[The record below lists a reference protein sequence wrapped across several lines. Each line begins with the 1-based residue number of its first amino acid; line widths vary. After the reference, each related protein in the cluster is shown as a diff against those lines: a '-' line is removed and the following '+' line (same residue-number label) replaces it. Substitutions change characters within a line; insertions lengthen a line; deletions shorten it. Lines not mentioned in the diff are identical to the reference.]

1 MEQLFSFFVHLVK
14 EGIIGETF
22 LLLIILGM
30 LIIIYKYVL
39 SQISKNI
46 NNISRNVEKI
56 PTKTDIDNSFSQKN
70 KNDDEKIREVIIQL
84 DNFEEKLNKLQTS
97 TDLGRVDIKEL
108 KEEVEKIKT
117 ILIQIHG
124 HLLYS
129 NSHSFKELK

>member
-14 EGIIGETF
+14 EDIIDETF
-22 LLLIILGM
+22 LLLIIIGM
-30 LIIIYKYVL
+30 LIIIYKFIL
-39 SQISKNI
+39 DQILKNI
-46 NNISRNVEKI
+46 KNISQNVEKI
-56 PTKTDIDNSFSQKN
+56 PTKSDIDNSFLQKT

-84 DNFEEKLNKLQTS
+84 DNFEEKLNKLQTTS
-97 TDLGRVDIKEL
+97 DLGREDIKEL

-129 NSHSFKELK
+129 SSHSFKELK

>member
-1 MEQLFSFFVHLVK
+1 MEQLFSFFVYLVQ
-14 EGIIGETF
+14 EDIIGETF
-22 LLLIILGM
+22 LLLIIIGM

-46 NNISRNVEKI
+46 INISRNVEKI
-56 PTKTDIDNSFSQKN
+56 PTKTDIVNIFSQKN
-70 KNDDEKIREVIIQL
+70 KNDDEKIREVISQL
-84 DNFEEKLNKLQTS
+84 DNFEEKLNKLQTTS
-97 TDLGRVDIKEL
+97 DLGREDIKEL

-129 NSHSFKELK
+129 SNHSFKELK